1 TLKQKYS
8 NANSL
13 FDNLVKVR
21 SSTISSCTETAKSFL
36 QG

>member
-1 TLKQKYS
+1 TLTQKYS

-13 FDNLVKVR
+13 FDNLVKVL
-21 SSTISSCTETAKSFL
+21 SSTISSCTETCKSFL